1 MRAVGFTAETMTKTR
16 CLAAPL
22 LFFALATPVS
32 SVAQVDLCLE
42 AERFTRDVMAMQVIA
57 EPDTINDWRTQAMVP
72 GCRVTAAGA
81 TGSSAADVARAFYQ
95 VLSESGW
102 VRTPDPQ
109 DAPAEASLRYRK
121 AGADCLFNYYDE
133 ATSLNTEAE
142 LDVMDAVFLDTGQS
156 IFNFLVL
163 CTPAAPAAPRG

>member
-1 MRAVGFTAETMTKTR
+1 MTKTPFSAAVLLSVS
-16 CLAAPL
+16 LAVPTAG
-22 LFFALATPVS
+22 A
-32 SVAQVDLCLE
+32 AQVDLCLE

-57 EPDTINDWRTQAMVP
+57 EPDTIDDWRTQAEVP

-81 TGSSAADVARAFYQ
+81 TASPAADVARAFYQ

-121 AGADCLFNYYDE
+121 AGADCLFNYYDQ
-133 ATSLNTEAE
+133 ATSLNTDAE
-142 LDVMDAVFLDTGQS
+142 LDVMDAVYLRAGQS